1 MGIPMDLDF
10 KLLET
15 GSLFISVLVTAFALQ
30 VTEFYYSKKSY
41 SDSGSSVKP
50 NNI

>member
-15 GSLFISVLVTAFALQ
+15 GSLFISVLVTSFALQ
-30 VTEFYYSKKSY
+30 VTTEFYYSKKETIQTA
-41 SDSGSSVKP
+41 GVL
-50 NNI
+50 